1 MLTLA
6 VSKSH
11 WVISRDTSWP
21 SQPTAAHT
29 SLAQITKLRRAP
41 DPYIPGT
48 YHIMGPGRSKRRVC
62 LDQSESFSKLSA
74 IHEPIHDS
82 YKLLYFES
90 EQEYRFFSKI
100 SKKLKTVLVRGWTE
114 YHKSV
119 RQVSTKSPVNI
130 LQEYDPLAKN
140 SAVWQ
145 TMGGKSQK
153 LAFYNRI
160 LTIISKLG
168 WQKISAADVVP
179 GINYAF

>member
-1 MLTLA
+1 MTPVDRRSPQLRTLLSPRSRNWGEPRTLTSP
-6 VSKSH
+6 VH
-11 WVISRDTSWP
+11 TTSWDRGDLNAG
-21 SQPTAAHT
+21 SVLTNQSR
-29 SLAQITKLRRAP
+29 SLSCQR
-41 DPYIPGT
+41 Y
-48 YHIMGPGRSKRRVC
+48 MN
-62 LDQSESFSKLSA
+62 QSM
-74 IHEPIHDS
+74 IHDS

-153 LAFYNRI
+153 LVFFNRI

-168 WQKISAADVVP
+168 
-179 GINYAF
+179 